1 MAQPFLYAIYPVP
14 PTNALQLVV
23 ETSKASSRRNAEV
36 IMVREI
42 TRWRSEVERFAPA
55 RLVEF
60 EDGIRP
66 RVNACH
72 PKIDAESWIDS
83 P

>member
-14 PTNALQLVV
+14 PTNALQLAV

-60 EDGIRP
+60 DLERDSAQFRVPTRTGARRRP
-66 RVNACH
+66 T
-72 PKIDAESWIDS
+72 
-83 P
+83 

>member
-14 PTNALQLVV
+14 TTNALQLAV

-36 IMVREI
+36 IMVQEI

-60 EDGIRP
+60 EDGITQ
-66 RVNACH
+66 ALAH
-72 PKIDAESWIDS
+72 PAPLPQRDEGK